1 MERFLKVLLLAV
13 LFIYNLDH
21 FSVNLFVIIFQKLK
35 RGKRPKGPI
44 SGIKMKKKSSWL
56 SVE

>member
-21 FSVNLFVIIFQKLK
+21 FSMNLFVVIFQKIKK
-35 RGKRPKGPI
+35 RKKAKGAHFRH
-44 SGIKMKKKSSWL
+44 KDEKKIFLVVS
-56 SVE
+56 